1 MAGEAPDYLAIGHIS
16 IDLMPDGSA
25 VLGGTALYAALTA
38 ARFGLR
44 TAVLTRGN
52 FSGHGDAV
60 AEAFSRFAGEV
71 EIVLQNAPQPT
82 IFTNISVAGR
92 RVQTIHSWAGRIV
105 LSGVPPQWRSADMV
119 HLAPFAQEIDP
130 RQVGRLS
137 PNFFGATPQGWMRH
151 WPAERLGNVTLGQL
165 RLPNELLGRIDALV
179 LSSEEQ
185 SFARDAIDA
194 VTRRG
199 LVAVTRGP
207 QGAEII
213 DRGRSIDVP
222 AIPVRTIDDTGA
234 GDVFAATHFVMRA
247 DQESTIASGRAA
259 ATAAGL
265 SVQQSGPDGVPS
277 RETVEDYLEEHP
289 PQAPRRARAY

>member
-1 MAGEAPDYLAIGHIS
+1 MAGEAPDFLAIGHIS

-52 FSGHGDAV
+52 LSGHGDAV

-92 RVQTIHSWAGRIV
+92 RVQTIHSWAGRID
-105 LSGVPPQWRSADMV
+105 LSGVPPQWRSADIV
-119 HLAPFAQEIDP
+119 HLAPIAQEIDP

-234 GDVFAATHFVMRA
+234 GDVFAAPLFVMRA

>member
-16 IDLMPDGSA
+16 IDLLRDGSA

-44 TAVLTRGN
+44 SAVLTRGN
-52 FSGHGDAV
+52 FSDHGDAV
-60 AEAFSRFAGEV
+60 AEAFGRFAGEV
-71 EIVLQNAPQPT
+71 EIVLQNAPQAT
-82 IFTNISVAGR
+82 VFTNTSVAGR
-92 RVQTIHSWAGRIV
+92 RVQTIHSWAGRID
-105 LSGVPPQWRSADMV
+105 LSGVPPQWRSADIV
-119 HLAPFAQEIDP
+119 HLAPIAQEIDP

-151 WPAERLGNVTLGQL
+151 WPAERLGSVTLGQL

-234 GDVFAATHFVMRA
+234 GDVFAATLFVMRA

-259 ATAAGL
+259 AAAAGL
-265 SVQQSGPDGVPS
+265 SVRQLGPDAVPT
-277 RETVEDYLEEHP
+277 RETVEDYLEAHP

>member
-1 MAGEAPDYLAIGHIS
+1 MAGEAPDFLAIGHIS

-92 RVQTIHSWAGRIV
+92 RVQTIHSWAGRID
-105 LSGVPPQWRSADMV
+105 LSGVPPQWRSADIV
-119 HLAPFAQEIDP
+119 HLAPIAQENDQ

-234 GDVFAATHFVMRA
+234 GDVFAATLFVMRA